1 MCLRAARHL
10 ALRANGL
17 GMFGPR
23 AHVTSR
29 TYDRD
34 LQKQFFG
41 LIYTLLDFDLDVR
54 SALARHAITYNSSVL
69 QELSPLGLSY

>member
-23 AHVTSR
+23 AHVTNR

-34 LQKQFFG
+34 LQKQFIG
-41 LIYTLLDFDLDVR
+41 LMRTLLDFDLD
-54 SALARHAITYNSSVL
+54 ACGTLARHAITYNRSVL
-69 QELSPLGLSY
+69 HELSPLGLSY